1 MDRCPCGQPTPY
13 EDCCGACHRG
23 QPAATA
29 LALMRSRFTAYV
41 VGDEAHLRRTWHP
54 ETRPARVRID
64 PGQEW
69 LALRILN
76 TTNGGMFDREGTVE
90 FRAEY
95 RVAGRVDA
103 MQENSRFVRDG
114 GQWVYVGPVTRAD

>member
-1 MDRCPCGQPTPY
+1 
-13 EDCCGACHRG
+13 
-23 QPAATA
+23 
-29 LALMRSRFTAYV
+29 MRSRFTAYV